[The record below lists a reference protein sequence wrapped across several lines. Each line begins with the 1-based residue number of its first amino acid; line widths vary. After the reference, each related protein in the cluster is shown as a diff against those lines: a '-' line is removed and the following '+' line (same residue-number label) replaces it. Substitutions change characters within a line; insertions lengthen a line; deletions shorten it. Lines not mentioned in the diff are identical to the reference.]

1 MFIKNLL
8 EVGINA
14 KKEERNT
21 FLKRLMVNEIN
32 AFMLYLILYVL
43 IS

>member
-14 KKEERNT
+14 NKEERNT
-21 FLKRLMVNEIN
+21 LLKRLMVNEIN

>member
-21 FLKRLMVNEIN
+21 LLKGLMVNEIN
-32 AFMLYLILYVL
+32 VFMLYLILYVL
-43 IS
+43 IF